1 MKVVILAGGLGTRLG
16 EETSIKP
23 KPMVEIGGRPII
35 WHIMKIYSHYG
46 FNDFIVLCGYKGE
59 VIKRYFANYYLNNSD
74 ITIDMRSNSVDVHY
88 NEIEPWRVTLIDSGV
103 ETMTGGRIRRIK
115 KFVENETFMLTYG
128 DGVSDVNIAKL
139 LEHHKKSGKIATLTA
154 VRPTARFGVVNMA
167 EDGSVVNFKE
177 KPSGDGV
184 WINGGFF
191 VLEPKVFDYI
201 PEGDSVVW
209 EREPLERLSAA
220 GQLSAYAHSGFWRP
234 MDMLKDKKDLNEMWD
249 KGEAKWKVW

>member
-23 KPMVEIGGRPII
+23 KPMVEIGDKPII

-46 FNDFIVLCGYKGE
+46 FNDFIVLCGYKGQC
-59 VIKRYFANYYLNNSD
+59 IKRYFANYYLNNSD
-74 ITIDMRSNSVDVHY
+74 ITIDMRSNRVDVHY
-88 NEIEPWRVTLIDSGV
+88 NEIEPWRVTLIDTGV

-128 DGVSDVNIAKL
+128 DGVSDVNIAAL
-139 LEHHKKSGKIATLTA
+139 LECHKKSGKIATLTA
-154 VRPTARFGVVNMA
+154 VRPTARFGVVNVA
-167 EDGSVVNFKE
+167 DDGSVLNFKE

-191 VLEPKVFDYI
+191 VLEPQVFDYI

-209 EREPLERLSAA
+209 EREPLERLSAD
-220 GQLSAYAHSGFWRP
+220 GQLNAYVHSGFWRP

>member
-23 KPMVEIGGRPII
+23 KPMVEIGDKPII

-46 FNDFIVLCGYKGE
+46 FNDFIVLCGYKGQ

-88 NEIEPWRVTLIDSGV
+88 NEIEPWRVTLIDTGV
-103 ETMTGGRIRRIK
+103 ETMTGGRLRRIK

-139 LEHHKKSGKIATLTA
+139 LECHKKSGKIATLTA

-167 EDGSVVNFKE
+167 EDGSVLNFKE

-209 EREPLERLSAA
+209 EREPLEKLSEV
-220 GQLSAYAHSGFWRP
+220 GQLNAYVHSGFWRP
-234 MDMLKDKKDLNEMWD
+234 MDMLKDKKELNEMWES
-249 KGEAKWKVW
+249 GRAKWKVW

>member
-23 KPMVEIGGRPII
+23 KPMVEIGDKPII

-46 FNDFIVLCGYKGE
+46 FNDFIVLCGYKGQC
-59 VIKRYFANYYLNNSD
+59 IKRYFANYYLNNSD
-74 ITIDMRSNSVDVHY
+74 ITIDMRSNRVDVHY
-88 NEIEPWRVTLIDSGV
+88 NEIEPWRVTLIDTGD

-128 DGVSDVNIAKL
+128 DGVSDVNVAAL
-139 LEHHKKSGKIATLTA
+139 LECHKKSGKIATLTA
-154 VRPTARFGVVNMA
+154 VRPTARFGVVNVA
-167 EDGSVVNFKE
+167 DDGSVLNFKE

-191 VLEPKVFDYI
+191 VLEPQVFDYI

-209 EREPLERLSAA
+209 EREPLERLSAD
-220 GQLSAYAHSGFWRP
+220 GQLNAYVHSGFWRP

>member
-23 KPMVEIGGRPII
+23 KPMVEIGDKPII

-46 FNDFIVLCGYKGE
+46 FNDFIVLCGYKGQC
-59 VIKRYFANYYLNNSD
+59 IKRYFANYYLNNSD
-74 ITIDMRSNSVDVHY
+74 ITIDMRSNRVDVHY
-88 NEIEPWRVTLIDSGV
+88 NEIEPWRVTLIDTGV

-128 DGVSDVNIAKL
+128 DGVSDVNVAAL
-139 LEHHKKSGKIATLTA
+139 LECHKKSGKIATLTA
-154 VRPTARFGVVNMA
+154 VRPTARFGVVNVA
-167 EDGSVVNFKE
+167 DEGSVLNFKE

-191 VLEPKVFDYI
+191 VLEPQVFDYI

-209 EREPLERLSAA
+209 EREPLERLSAD
-220 GQLSAYAHSGFWRP
+220 GQLNAYVHSGFWRP

>member
-23 KPMVEIGGRPII
+23 KPMVEIGDKPII

-46 FNDFIVLCGYKGE
+46 FNDFIVLCGYKGQC
-59 VIKRYFANYYLNNSD
+59 IKRYFANYYLNNSD
-74 ITIDMRSNSVDVHY
+74 ITIDMRSNRVDVHY
-88 NEIEPWRVTLIDSGV
+88 NEIEPWRVTLIDTGV

-128 DGVSDVNIAKL
+128 DGVSDVNVAAL
-139 LEHHKKSGKIATLTA
+139 LECHKKSGKIATLTA
-154 VRPTARFGVVNMA
+154 VRPTARFGVVNVA
-167 EDGSVVNFKE
+167 DDGSVLNFKE

-191 VLEPKVFDYI
+191 VLEPQVFDYI

-209 EREPLERLSAA
+209 EREPLERLSAD
-220 GQLSAYAHSGFWRP
+220 GQLNAYVHSGFWRP

>member
-23 KPMVEIGGRPII
+23 KPMVEIGDKPII

-46 FNDFIVLCGYKGE
+46 FNDFIVLCGYKGYC
-59 VIKRYFANYYLNNSD
+59 IKRYFANYYLNNSD

-88 NEIEPWRVTLIDSGV
+88 NEIEPWRVTLIDTGV

-128 DGVSDVNIAKL
+128 DGVSDVNIAAL
-139 LEHHKKSGKIATLTA
+139 LENHKKSGKIATLTA
-154 VRPTARFGVVNMA
+154 VRPTARFGVVNVA
-167 EDGSVVNFKE
+167 DDGSVLNFKE

-191 VLEPKVFDYI
+191 VLEPEVFDYI

-209 EREPLERLSAA
+209 EREPLERLSSD
-220 GQLSAYAHSGFWRP
+220 GQLNAYVHSGFWRP

>member
-23 KPMVEIGGRPII
+23 KPMVEIGGKPII

-88 NEIEPWRVTLIDSGV
+88 NEIEPWRVTLIDTGV

-139 LEHHKKSGKIATLTA
+139 LECHKKSGKIATLTA

-167 EDGSVVNFKE
+167 EDGSVLNFKE

-220 GQLSAYAHSGFWRP
+220 GQLGAYAHSGFWRP

-249 KGEAKWKVW
+249 RGEAKWKVW

>member
-23 KPMVEIGGRPII
+23 KPMVEIGDKPII

-46 FNDFIVLCGYKGE
+46 FNDFIVLCGYKGQC
-59 VIKRYFANYYLNNSD
+59 IKRYFANYYLNNSD

-88 NEIEPWRVTLIDSGV
+88 NEIEPWRVTLIDTGD

-128 DGVSDVNIAKL
+128 DGVSDVNIAAL
-139 LEHHKKSGKIATLTA
+139 LECHKKSGKIATLTA
-154 VRPTARFGVVNMA
+154 VRPTARFGVVNVA
-167 EDGSVVNFKE
+167 DDGSVLNFKE

-191 VLEPKVFDYI
+191 VLEPQVFDYI

-209 EREPLERLSAA
+209 EREPLERLSAD
-220 GQLSAYAHSGFWRP
+220 GQLNAYVHSGFWRP

>member
-23 KPMVEIGGRPII
+23 KPMVEIGDKPII

-46 FNDFIVLCGYKGE
+46 FNDFIVLCGYKGQC
-59 VIKRYFANYYLNNSD
+59 IKRYFANYYLNNSD
-74 ITIDMRSNSVDVHY
+74 ITIDMRSNRVDVHY
-88 NEIEPWRVTLIDSGV
+88 NEIEPWRVTLIDTGD

-128 DGVSDVNIAKL
+128 DGVSDVNVAAL
-139 LEHHKKSGKIATLTA
+139 LECHKKSGKIATLTA
-154 VRPTARFGVVNMA
+154 VRPTARFGVVNVA
-167 EDGSVVNFKE
+167 DDGSVLNFKE

-191 VLEPKVFDYI
+191 VLEPQVFDYI

-209 EREPLERLSAA
+209 EREPLEKLSAA
-220 GQLSAYAHSGFWRP
+220 GQLNAYVHSGFWRP

>member
-23 KPMVEIGGRPII
+23 KPMVEIGGKPII

-88 NEIEPWRVTLIDSGV
+88 NEIEPWRVTLIDTGV

-139 LEHHKKSGKIATLTA
+139 LEYHKKSGKIATLTA

-220 GQLSAYAHSGFWRP
+220 GQLGAYAHSGFWRP